1 MNSFNIML
9 YVYCVTCDMYNT
21 YDMCNCFTVKVT
33 VSKFKVEKSE
43 NFENAFYVFLCF
55 LT

>member
-1 MNSFNIML
+1 ML

-43 NFENAFYVFLCF
+43 NLENAFYVFLCF